1 MPYSRVLLKLSGEA
15 LGSAASGRGIELEM
29 LQRLARQ
36 VADAVRSGA
45 QIVIVVG
52 GGNLLRGAELSA
64 RGAQRASADYMGM
77 LATVINSVA
86 LCDAIEAEGLEARVL
101 SAIDVRQVAEPFVRR
116 RALRHLERGRV
127 VILAGGLGAPCF
139 TTDTAAAQRA
149 IELNCDVL
157 LKATK
162 VDGVYTADPRKDP
175 TATRYETVT
184 FQECLSKRLNVM
196 DATAFSLCMDNDIPI
211 IIFDLGPKGNLSNA
225 LRGQQLGTLV
235 HGEDRQ

>member
-162 VDGVYTADPRKDP
+162 VDGVYTADPRRDP
-175 TATRYETVT
+175 SAQRLAE
-184 FQECLSKRLNVM
+184 LSYMDVLTKRLGVM
-196 DATAFSLCMDNDIPI
+196 DATAVSLCMDHRLPVVV
-211 IIFDLGPKGNLSNA
+211 FDLFEEGNLQRA
-225 LRGQQLGTLV
+225 VRGESLGTKI
-235 HGEDRQ
+235 GS